1 MEESLYLD
9 RLKGPLLSV
18 PVRGTE
24 KAEKIW
30 EPHLQPTFSPVW
42 PWACATLSIPTHLGM
57 TSHVWNESSKEGFF
71 INCDCFYFHMKIS
84 KENIIFPPWI
94 FFFIWWLKIFTRMC
108 FTSNLP
114 AEQEAAS
121 LSTPFWN
128 EADEQARFLII
139 RSYPMVHIITNPIWQ
154 MKNLGS
160 GRLSN

>member
-94 FFFIWWLKIFTRMC
+94 FFFHMVTQDFHKDVFYFKPARRARSGLTVNTLLEWGRW
-108 FTSNLP
+108 TSKVP
-114 AEQEAAS
+114 DYKE
-121 LSTPFWN
+121 LSYG
-128 EADEQARFLII
+128 A
-139 RSYPMVHIITNPIWQ
+139 YYY
-154 MKNLGS
+154 
-160 GRLSN
+160 